1 MLGAEVIGDAFDIEV
16 LLFPPRREVLRLKS
30 GTLLE
35 TPLPLLLHAL
45 LVDERSA
52 VLELKLRNLEKRIFF
67 EAGVPVGCDSN
78 LQHETLG
85 HSLVSKGKL
94 TAAQHHAVL
103 AEAAAQGR
111 ALQAV
116 LVEKQLISGFELFK
130 HLQAMLG
137 RTVLDAFRWSDASW
151 KLLSPEEIEAPIRI
165 NSMQLIYVG
174 CMQLPLAALTDHLSL
189 PDDEVLAFLPDA
201 PEPHE
206 ELKLPARDAR
216 LIQGVKKRLTL
227 GELAGLSGF
236 SPEEVHRKL
245 YALRVLEFID
255 SAKAVD
261 AAPVRSRPTPAPQ
274 PTPLPVKLPV
284 EAAGLPFA
292 DDDEAT
298 QNLLASEFLSFR
310 GKDAFELL
318 GVDVDTQGV
327 ALQKAFLTK
336 STALSPLRFKNPET
350 RAKAEALHLAYARA
364 FGALSDADVWQQHR
378 SRRAARIAGSPDA
391 ARKKAAA
398 EAFRIRTELLDAQ
411 SQFEEGR
418 RRLAA
423 GNAKSAAEHFQYAID
438 IEPRGR
444 FSAWLAFAKY
454 QQNPQFEADRALA
467 AMVEAARQEPECE
480 EAWAW
485 AGDIAMSLSRHA
497 EAEDAYR
504 QAFKLAPNNKRY
516 VDGAKA
522 AASLR
527 QKK

>member
-1 MLGAEVIGDAFDIEV
+1 M
-16 LLFPPRREVLRLKS
+16 FPPRREVVRQKS

-45 LVDERSA
+45 LVEERSA

-67 EAGVPVGCDSN
+67 EAGVPVGCESN

-85 HSLVSKGKL
+85 HSLVARGKL
-94 TAAQHHAVL
+94 TAAQHHAAL
-103 AEAAAQGR
+103 AEAAAKGR
-111 ALQAV
+111 ALQGV
-116 LVEKQLISGFELFK
+116 LVERQLISGFELFK

-137 RTVLDAFRWSDASW
+137 RTVLDAFRWSDATW
-151 KLLSPEEIEAPIRI
+151 KLLPPEELEAPIRI
-165 NSMQLIYVG
+165 NSMQLIFVG
-174 CMQLPLAALTDHLSL
+174 CMQLPLAALTEQLSL

-206 ELKLPARDAR
+206 ELKLSARDTR
-216 LIQGVKKRLTL
+216 LLQALKKRLTL
-227 GELAGLSGF
+227 GELAALNGF

-255 SAKAVD
+255 SARAVD
-261 AAPVRSRPTPAPQ
+261 AVPVRSRPPPAPQ

-284 EAAGLPFA
+284 EAGGLPFA

-318 GVDVDTQGV
+318 GVDVDAQGA
-327 ALQKAFLTK
+327 ALQKAFLSK
-336 STALSPLRFKNPET
+336 SAALSPLRFKNPET
-350 RAKAEALHLAYARA
+350 RAKADALHVAYARA
-364 FGALSDADVWQQHR
+364 FGALSDPEVWQQHR
-378 SRRAARIAGSPDA
+378 ARRAARAAGSPDA

-398 EAFRIRTELLDAQ
+398 EAYRIRTDLLDAQ

-423 GNAKSAAEHFQYAID
+423 GNARSAAEHFQYALD

-454 QQNPQFEADRALA
+454 QLEPQREAERALV
-467 AMVEAARQEPECE
+467 AMVEACRQEPDCE

-504 QAFKLAPNNKRY
+504 QAWKLAPSNKRY
-516 VDGAKA
+516 VEGAKA
-522 AASLR
+522 AAALR